1 MKYLSKFLSV
11 VLISILVLT
20 FTGCSTSSQ
29 KGEYIV
35 DAKAA
40 IELMKSDNVVIVDTQ
55 KSVPYSKEHV
65 EGSVNI
71 ARIDIVKN
79 EPFTNMLADKAQF
92 EKVMSSTGIS
102 NDSTVIIYDTN
113 DNMDS
118 ARLWWSMR
126 VYGHENVK
134 VVSGGLEALKK
145 AGAEITSEKT
155 SVTPS
160 NYTAKEKNQ
169 NMIATLD
176 DVKAQVNDPSDDVVI
191 LDTRSLDEFNAGTIP
206 SSILIDYVD
215 NNYVDG
221 NYKSIQDIKIL
232 YLENDITPKQTVMMY
247 CKTSIRGAQTYLA
260 LYNAGYENLKLYD
273 GAWVEWSS
281 DESLPVQTPVESE
294 IESNEQDNS

>member
-1 MKYLSKFLSV
+1 MKYLSKFLSI
-11 VLISILVLT
+11 VLISILVFT
-20 FTGCSTSSQ
+20 FTGCSTASQ
-29 KGEYIV
+29 KGEYII

-40 IELMKSDNVVIVDTQ
+40 IELIKGDNVVIVDTQ

-65 EGSVNI
+65 KGSVNI

-79 EPFTNMLADKAQF
+79 DPFTNMLANKDQF
-92 EKVMSSTGIS
+92 EKVMNSTGIS

-134 VVSGGLEALKK
+134 VVSGGLEALRK

-155 SVTPS
+155 AITKS

-176 DVKAQVNDPSDDVVI
+176 DVKAQINDPSDNVVI

-206 SSILIDYVD
+206 SSVLIDYAE
-215 NNYVDG
+215 NNYIDG
-221 NYKSIQDIKIL
+221 TYKSIQDLKIL
-232 YLENDITPKQTVMMY
+232 YLENDITPDNTVMMY

-281 DESLPVQTPVESE
+281 DESLPVQTPVENK